1 MVDIKENASSRALKV
16 KIAGQTKCR
25 YQGLSKILRSVGGKE
40 SFNVTLVAFCRSKKR
55 RREWEEGA
63 PRRQEIGLAS
73 WM

>member
-40 SFNVTLVAFCRSKKR
+40 SFNVTLWSLSADPRNVGENGR
-55 RREWEEGA
+55 RG
-63 PRRQEIGLAS
+63 RQEGKKLD
-73 WM
+73 